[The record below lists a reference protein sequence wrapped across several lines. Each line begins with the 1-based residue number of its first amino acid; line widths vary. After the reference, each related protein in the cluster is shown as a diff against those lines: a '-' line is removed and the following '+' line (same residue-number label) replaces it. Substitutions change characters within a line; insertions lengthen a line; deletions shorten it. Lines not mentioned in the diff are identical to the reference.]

1 MPTYTLIDLY
11 EEYTESRKINLTFD
25 QFTSL
30 VMFYPT
36 LLVLYTDGHVDEQEW
51 KYIKHLANNLGDSL
65 VAPGTDP
72 ELVSD
77 LKTLFFTEFKYLLQ
91 HLDVWERKFMK
102 TLKNYLKEH
111 PYKKA
116 SVLKFIYLF
125 AAASEGICEKEEIMI
140 EHLKKELSLQ
150 EVA

>member
-30 VMFYPT
+30 TLFYPT
-36 LLVLYTDGHVDEQEW
+36 LLVLYTDGQVDEQEW
-51 KYIKHLANNLGDSL
+51 KYIKHLANNLADSL
-65 VAPGTDP
+65 VPPVTDP
-72 ELVSD
+72 DLIYD
-77 LKTLFFTEFKYLLQ
+77 LKKSYFNELKYLLQ
-91 HLDVWERKFMK
+91 HLDVWERKFIK
-102 TLKNYLKEH
+102 TLKNYLKEQPH
-111 PYKKA
+111 KKA

-125 AAASEGICEKEEIMI
+125 AAASEGICEKEEVMI
-140 EHLKKELSLQ
+140 EYLKKELALQ